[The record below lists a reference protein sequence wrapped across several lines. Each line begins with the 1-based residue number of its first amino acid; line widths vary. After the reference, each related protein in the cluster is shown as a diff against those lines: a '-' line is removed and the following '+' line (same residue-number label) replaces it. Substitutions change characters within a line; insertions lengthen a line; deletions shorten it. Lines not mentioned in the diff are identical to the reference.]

1 MTGTPFQTVRA
12 MDGQMQTRMGRPSL
26 NRLLVV
32 LVWWSFAVICRSSE
46 PDHANQLV
54 GVTADQRES
63 KPSPDSRVG
72 TQPPPSEKNSSQ
84 VPVAGFVEPGATIA
98 SYELSGMAM
107 GMGWKVHVWCRDDV
121 VLDRLALKQQLQ
133 AELERL
139 ESIFSLYQS
148 QSEISRWNH
157 HRATDWQVVSPDF
170 ARLVQEA
177 LRQARQSEGAFDPT
191 IAGVMEAR
199 KFRSIWP
206 TSSSKNPQPR
216 RQNPEV
222 IPTIDWEAVEVTTEP
237 PQVRKNH
244 PEIQLDLNALVEGL
258 ALEKMRGCCQRAGVL
273 ACLVSLGGEYLIDCE
288 RLFSQ
293 TWNQAGV
300 KIFVESPADATKSLA
315 VVRSIKG
322 CVSTSGTYRQTW
334 PDVESRDQ
342 VSHLIAP
349 QTGQPLKA
357 AASLVSVYHENPI
370 LADGW
375 ATSLMVAGRDKGLR
389 LANQYQLA
397 ALFYSAEEDEPLII
411 SEAGKGIFVP
421 LETALV
427 PTNPF
432 KAQPAKGVRTSEE
445 NSSPVVSGWSWGW
458 KMVLCIAGMTAL
470 IRFARFA
477 AGRVDG

>member
-1 MTGTPFQTVRA
+1 MRGTPFQTERA
-12 MDGQMQTRMGRPSL
+12 MDGQMQIRMGRPSL
-26 NRLLVV
+26 NSLLVV
-32 LVWWSFAVICRSSE
+32 LAWCSLAVICRSSE
-46 PDHANQLV
+46 PDHANHLV
-54 GVTADQRES
+54 GVAADKRES
-63 KPSPDSRVG
+63 KPSPDSRLG
-72 TQPPPSEKNSSQ
+72 TQPLQSERNSSQ
-84 VPVAGFVEPGATIA
+84 VPVAGFAETGATIA
-98 SYELSGMAM
+98 SCELSGMAM
-107 GMGWKVHVWCRDDV
+107 GMGWKVQVWCRDDV
-121 VLDRLALKQQLQ
+121 VFDRVALKQELQ

-139 ESIFSLYQS
+139 ESIFSLYRS

-157 HRATDWQVVSPDF
+157 HRAIDWQVVSPDF

-206 TSSSKNPQPR
+206 TSRSKNPQPR
-216 RQNPEV
+216 QQDPEV
-222 IPTIDWEAVEVTTEP
+222 IPIIDWQAVEVTTEP

-273 ACLVSLGGEYLIDCE
+273 ACLLSLGGEYLIDCE

-293 TWNQAGV
+293 TQNQVGV
-300 KIFVESPADATKSLA
+300 KIFVESPIDATKSLA
-315 VVRSIKG
+315 VVRSLKG
-322 CVSTSGTYRQTW
+322 CVSTSGTYRQKW

-342 VSHLIAP
+342 VSHLIEP

-357 AASLVSVYHENPI
+357 TASLVSVYHENPI

-375 ATSLMVAGRDKGLR
+375 ATSLMVAGREKGLM
-389 LANQYQLA
+389 LADEYQLA

-411 SEAGKGIFVP
+411 SKAGKGIFEP
-421 LETALV
+421 WETALV
-427 PTNPF
+427 PANPF
-432 KAQPAKGVRTSEE
+432 QAHPSNDDRTSEE
-445 NSSPVVSGWSWGW
+445 NSSPVVSGWSWSW
-458 KMVLCIAGMTAL
+458 KIILCITGITAL